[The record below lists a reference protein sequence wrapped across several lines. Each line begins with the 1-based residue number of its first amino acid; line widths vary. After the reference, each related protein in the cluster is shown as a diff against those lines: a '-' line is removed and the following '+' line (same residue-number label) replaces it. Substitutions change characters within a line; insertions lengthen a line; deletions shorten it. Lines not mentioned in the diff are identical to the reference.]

1 MKLHFDLA
9 TVLRGDYGA
18 LFLHGIE
25 LTLAMAALAWVL
37 SLVLGILLT
46 LIRMTNNR
54 LATAFVAAFVAYHRN
69 VPMLVQILFWY
80 FGISNILP
88 ESLQALLNHYNGQF
102 IFAVIAI
109 GLCSAAY
116 LSEDIR
122 SGLRAI
128 PYGQYEASRALGL
141 NFLNGMRHVVLPQ
154 ALRNAIPP
162 MVNHAVLLFKNTS
175 LAMAI
180 GAAELTYVTRQIEN
194 ETFLSFESYFVATA
208 VYLGLSLVI
217 MLCGA
222 RIAMRYRIPGVK

>member
-1 MKLHFDLA
+1 MKLHFDVA
-9 TVLRGDYGA
+9 TVLQGDYGA
-18 LFLHGIE
+18 MFLHGIE
-25 LTLAMAALAWVL
+25 LTLAMTALAWLL
-37 SLVLGILLT
+37 SLFVGLLLT

-54 LATAFVAAFVAYHRN
+54 VATSFVGMYVAYHRN

-80 FGISNILP
+80 FGIAAILP
-88 ESLQALLNHYNGQF
+88 AGLQELLNDYNGQF

-141 NFLNGMRHVVLPQ
+141 NFVKGMRYVVLPQ

-162 MVNHAVLLFKNTS
+162 MVNHTVLLFKNTS

-180 GAAELTYVTRQIEN
+180 GAAELTYVTRKIEN
-194 ETFLSFESYFVATA
+194 ETFLSFETYLVAT
-208 VYLGLSLVI
+208 VLYLGLSMVI
-217 MLCGA
+217 MMAGA
-222 RIAMRYRIPGVK
+222 RLAAHYRIPGVK

>member
-9 TVLRGDYGA
+9 TVLQGDYGA

-25 LTLAMAALAWVL
+25 LTLAMAALAWVF
-37 SLVLGILLT
+37 SIIVGILLT
-46 LIRMTNNR
+46 LIRMTHFR
-54 LATAFVAAFVAYHRN
+54 PATAFVASFVAYHRN

-88 ESLQALLNHYNGQF
+88 QEVQTLLNEYNGQF

-122 SGLRAI
+122 SGLRSI
-128 PYGQYEASRALGL
+128 PHGQFEASRALGL
-141 NFLNGMRHVVLPQ
+141 NFLTAMRHVVLPQ
-154 ALRNAIPP
+154 ALRKAMPP
-162 MVNHAVLLFKNTS
+162 MINHTVLLFKNTS

-180 GAAELTYVTRQIEN
+180 GAAELTYVTRQVEN
-194 ETFLSFESYFVATA
+194 ETFLSFESYFVATV
-208 VYLGLSLVI
+208 VYLGISLVI

-222 RIAMRYRIPGVK
+222 RIATHFRIPGVK